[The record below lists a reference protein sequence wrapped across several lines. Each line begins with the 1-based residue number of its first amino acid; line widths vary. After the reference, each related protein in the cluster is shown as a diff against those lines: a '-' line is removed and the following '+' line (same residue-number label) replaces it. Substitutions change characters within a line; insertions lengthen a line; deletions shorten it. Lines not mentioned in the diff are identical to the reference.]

1 MSLSREDAEKA
12 LAEIG
17 AAETKIGRV
26 HGYADA
32 APFFI
37 LWGAIWAFANLATEL
52 RPAWGNWAW
61 LAGIAIGT
69 PLTAWFGITQARRR
83 GARMR
88 QAGENPEAFGLKSG
102 LSMAA
107 ILLFLVSVIA
117 VTGPLDGR
125 QGNAVISLFWAC
137 VYMGVG
143 AWVGWRLFAIGAAA
157 AAIILFAY
165 FGLDQHYF
173 LAMGLGA
180 GGCLIVGGL
189 LLRRI

>member
-17 AAETKIGRV
+17 AAEQRVGRA

-61 LAGIAIGT
+61 LAGIAVGA
-69 PLTAWFGITQARRR
+69 PLTAWWSIRQARRR

-88 QAGENPEAFGLKSG
+88 QSGEDPKAFGRKSG

-107 ILLFLVSVIA
+107 ILLFLVSVLA

-137 VYMGVG
+137 LYMAAG
-143 AWVGWRLFAIGAAA
+143 AWVGWRMFVIGGIA
-157 AAIILFAY
+157 AAIILAAY
-165 FGLDQHYF
+165 FGLEQHYY

-180 GGCLIVGGL
+180 GGCLIVGGF

>member
-1 MSLSREDAEKA
+1 MTLSREDAEKA

-17 AAETKIGRV
+17 AAEQKVGRV
-26 HGYADA
+26 HSYADA

-37 LWGAIWAFANLATEL
+37 LWGVIWALANLATEL
-52 RPAWGNWAW
+52 DPVWGCRAWI
-61 LAGIAIGT
+61 AGIAVGA
-69 PLTAWFGITQARRR
+69 PLTTWLSISQARRR

-88 QAGENPEAFGLKSG
+88 QAGEDAKAFGRKSG

-107 ILLFLVSVIA
+107 ILLFLVSVLA

-137 VYMGVG
+137 LYMAAG
-143 AWVGWRLFAIGAAA
+143 AWVGWRMFAIGGVA
-157 AAIILFAY
+157 AAIILAAY
-165 FGLDQHYF
+165 FGLDQHYY